1 MTLIY
6 LLTNFFYDLII
17 SYNSMHLLKKLSNK
31 DIKTTKKPWI
41 TKGILKSLD
50 KKNKVK
56 VYLNKKCYQKEKL
69 CEPFKTY

>member
-1 MTLIY
+1 
-6 LLTNFFYDLII
+6 
-17 SYNSMHLLKKLSNK
+17 MHLLKKLSNK

-41 TKGILKSLD
+41 TKGILKSID

-56 VYLNKKCYQKEKL
+56 VYLKKKCYQKEKL